1 MVGDFIKEINSNFHD
16 TIIYSNC
23 NNLGEYT
30 LKLRDELINI
40 IKLKTNQKTINNRNI
55 KLSADVAYS
64 IINLMEYELNTINV
78 SMTYDSYVKNIIDKN
93 IKLLNEFCNRDL
105 RKDSIQ
111 LNMLLNGEEVN
122 INDFI
127 KDLRL
132 TVDKYLFS

>member
-1 MVGDFIKEINSNFHD
+1 
-16 TIIYSNC
+16 
-23 NNLGEYT
+23 
-30 LKLRDELINI
+30 
-40 IKLKTNQKTINNRNI
+40 
-55 KLSADVAYS
+55 
-64 IINLMEYELNTINV
+64 
-78 SMTYDSYVKNIIDKN
+78 MTYDSYVKNIIDKN